1 MVNEEPKVSD
11 FARYS
16 SGEASKL
23 LGIHRNTLLRWEN
36 EGKVRFGIRR
46 ANTRKFYLGREIKRI
61 WRAQY

>member
-11 FARYS
+11 FGRYS
-16 SGEASKL
+16 AEETCKL
-23 LGIHRNTLLRWEN
+23 LGIHRNTLSRWVK

-46 ANTRKFYLGREIKRI
+46 VNTRKFYLGREIKRI